1 MDFKIT
7 LGIYGAKDKAQAEKR
22 INEMLDAYDLHNFS
36 GVEINWM
43 EGEEGEVKPLNNK

>member
-7 LGIYGAKDKAQAEKR
+7 LGIYGAKDKTQAEKR

-43 EGEEGEVKPLNNK
+43 EGEEGEVKPLNTK